1 MHDLYQEII
10 LEEAKNPQNYGSL
23 ADFDQKIEE
32 KNASCGDEITVFI
45 KKDPTSGII
54 TDLKWNGHGCAI
66 SRASMSLLSSLV
78 IGLTIEDAKKIDKDT
93 LLQKLGIEEISPGR
107 LKCLM
112 LGLRAVEKF
121 ILVD

>member
-23 ADFDQKIEE
+23 TDFDQKIEE
-32 KNASCGDEITVFI
+32 KNASCGDEINIFVKI
-45 KKDPTSGII
+45 DPSSKII
-54 TDLKWNGHGCAI
+54 TELKWNGRGCAI
-66 SRASMSLLSSLV
+66 SRASMSILSSLIV
-78 IGLTIEDAKKIDKDT
+78 GGTIEDAKKIDKSI

-112 LGLRAVEKF
+112 LGLKAIQKV
-121 ILVD
+121 I